1 MVKVIE
7 RSSART
13 RSKATAVFR
22 AMATWKAMTIAVA
35 LSALSAC
42 DSSLPTQQGVD
53 EYGFTPPSESTRAA
67 QTQVAKALSLTNRRD
82 FEQAARGLVA
92 RASSLKITG
101 EKGDIAWN
109 QDAYDFVEGDAPAS
123 VNPSLWRQAK
133 LNGQHGLYKVADG
146 IHQLRGFDLAN
157 LTLIDSDNGWILVD
171 PLTTEDT
178 AKAAMKFA
186 REHLGNK
193 AVKAVIFTHSHV
205 DHFGGVDGAITAAE
219 RVDLQVI
226 APEGF
231 MEEAVSENIMA
242 GVAMQRRATYMYGRN
257 LPVSPRGHVD
267 TGLGKEPA
275 KAGSIGILEPTH
287 LIAETGQT
295 LVIDG
300 VDIEF
305 QFTPGS
311 EAPAEFTFYL
321 PKQKAFCGAEL
332 VSRNMHNVYTLRG
345 AKVRNA
351 LGWSNFIDEAIDL
364 FGERAEIY
372 FASHHWPIWGQEE
385 LVNFLKGQRDT
396 YKFVHDQTLRMANK
410 GYTPTEI
417 AEQLKLPESLKREF
431 ANRGYYGTVSHN
443 VKAVYQ
449 WYFGWYDAN
458 PANLNPHTPEASGER
473 YVEFMGGADMV
484 MSNAQKSFD
493 RGDYRWV
500 AQVLNH
506 LVFAQP
512 DHKQAKALLAS
523 TYDQLG
529 YQAESGPWRD
539 VYLSAAYELR
549 HGAPKFGVDLSDAAG
564 LIREV
569 PTYMFFDSMAASLNG
584 EKAGDKDYRVN
595 IHMTDSNERFTLWIE
610 NAVLHHKL
618 MDETKNSSDEEA
630 DVSIEITRAL
640 FIGLITGQT
649 KMMDLMSSDDLSIT
663 GSKLDLLGFF
673 SLLEPK
679 VANFTIVTP

>member
-1 MVKVIE
+1 MAVVKVE
-7 RSSART
+7 V
-13 RSKATAVFR
+13 RSKAQATMQALPVLRAVTALKV
-22 AMATWKAMTIAVA
+22 MAIAAA
-35 LSALSAC
+35 LGALSAC
-42 DSSLPTQQGVD
+42 DSSVPIPEGAD
-53 EYGFTPPSESTRAA
+53 EHGFTSPTHSTLAA
-67 QTQVAKALSLTNRRD
+67 QEQAGKALPLGNNDD
-82 FEQAARGLVA
+82 FDQAERGLVA

-101 EKGDIAWN
+101 AKGDIAWN
-109 QDAYDFVEGDAPAS
+109 QDAYDFVTGDAPAS

-133 LNGQHGLYKVADG
+133 LNGQHGLYKVAEG

-178 AKAAMKFA
+178 AKEAMKFA
-186 REHLGNK
+186 RQHLGNK
-193 AVKAVIFTHSHV
+193 SVKAVIFTHSHV
-205 DHFGGVDGAITAAE
+205 DHFGGVEGAVTAKE
-219 RVDLQVI
+219 RADLQVI

-242 GVAMQRRATYMYGRN
+242 GVAMQRRATFMYGRN

-275 KAGSIGILEPTH
+275 KSGNVSILEPTQ
-287 LIAETGQT
+287 LVGETGQT
-295 LVIDG
+295 LIVDG
-300 VDIEF
+300 VEIEF

-364 FGERAEIY
+364 YGDRADIY
-372 FASHHWPIWGQEE
+372 FASHHWPIWGQDE
-385 LVNFLKGQRDT
+385 LVDFLKGQRDT
-396 YKFVHDQTLRMANK
+396 YKFVHDQTLRMANN

-417 AEQLKLPESLKREF
+417 SEQLELPESLLNSF
-431 ANRGYYGTVSHN
+431 SNRGYYGTVSHN

-458 PANLNPHTPEASGER
+458 PANLNPHTPEQSGQR
-473 YVEFMGGADMV
+473 YVEFMGGGDELLKK
-484 MSNAQKSFD
+484 AQRSFD
-493 RGDYRWV
+493 DGDYRWV

-512 DHKQAKALLAS
+512 DHKQAKALLAN

-549 HGAPKFGVDLSDAAG
+549 HGAPEFGVDLSDAVG
-564 LIREV
+564 LIKEV
-569 PTYMFFDSMAASLNG
+569 PTYMFFDSMAASLDAA
-584 EKAGDKDYRVN
+584 KAEDENYVVN
-595 IHMTDSNERFTLWIE
+595 IHMTDSDEQFVLWVE
-610 NAVLHHKL
+610 NSVLHHKL
-618 MDETKNSSDEEA
+618 KKAASEDAS
-630 DVSIEITRAL
+630 VSIKITREL
-640 FIGLITGQT
+640 FVGLITGQT
-649 KMMDLMSSDDLSIT
+649 KVTDLLSSDDLTVS

-673 SLLEPK
+673 SLFEPK
-679 VANFTIVTP
+679 VANFNIVTP

>member
-1 MVKVIE
+1 MSVF
-7 RSSART
+7 
-13 RSKATAVFR
+13 KAVLMGCA
-22 AMATWKAMTIAVA
+22 I
-35 LSALSAC
+35 LALSAC
-42 DSSLPTQQGVD
+42 DSKVPIQADADEHGFTSPTTATQEAQAALAKSLPLSDTSDFTQA
-53 EYGFTPPSESTRAA
+53 E
-67 QTQVAKALSLTNRRD
+67 
-82 FEQAARGLVA
+82 RGLVA
-92 RASSLKITG
+92 RATSLKVIG
-101 EKGDIAWN
+101 EKGDVAWN
-109 QDAYDFVEGDAPAS
+109 QDAYEFVAGDAPAS

-133 LNGQHGLYKVADG
+133 LNGQHGLYKVAEG

-171 PLTTEDT
+171 PLTTKDT
-178 AKAAMKFA
+178 AQAAMKFA

-193 AVKAVIFTHSHV
+193 SVKAVIFTHSHV
-205 DHFGGVDGAITAAE
+205 DHFGGVEGAITEQE
-219 RVDLQVI
+219 RADLQVI

-275 KAGSIGILEPTH
+275 KSGGVSILKPTH
-287 LIAETGQT
+287 LVGRTGQT
-295 LVIDG
+295 LMVDG
-300 VDIEF
+300 VEIEF

-351 LGWSNFIDEAIDL
+351 LGWSHFIDEAIDL
-364 FGERAEIY
+364 YGDRADVY
-372 FASHHWPIWGQEE
+372 FASHHWPIWGQDQ
-385 LVNFLKGQRDT
+385 LVDFLKGQRDT
-396 YKFVHDQTLRMANK
+396 YKFIHDQTLRMANS
-410 GYTPTEI
+410 GHTPTEI
-417 AEQLKLPESLKREF
+417 AEQLELPQSLKKSF

-443 VKAVYQ
+443 AKAVYQ

-473 YVEFMGGADMV
+473 YVEFMGGADAMLTK
-484 MSNAQKSFD
+484 AQQSFD
-493 RGDYRWV
+493 DGDYRWV

-512 DHKQAKALLAS
+512 DNVQAKSLLANA
-523 TYDQLG
+523 YDQLG

-549 HGAPKFGVDLSDAAG
+549 HGAPEFGVDLSDAAG
-564 LIREV
+564 LIHEV
-569 PTYMFFDSMAASLNG
+569 PTHLFFESMAASLNAD
-584 EKAGDKDYRVN
+584 KAEDKDYVIN
-595 IHMTDSNERFTLWIE
+595 IRMTDSDEQFVLWVE
-610 NAVLHHKL
+610 NSVLHHKL
-618 MDETKNSSDEEA
+618 KEA
-630 DVSIEITRAL
+630 PVADANASIEMTRAL
-640 FIGLITGQT
+640 FVGLITGQT
-649 KMMDLMSSDDLSIT
+649 KVTELLSSDDLSVS
-663 GSKLDLLGFF
+663 GSRLDLLGFF
-673 SLLEPK
+673 SLFEGK
-679 VANFTIVTP
+679 VANFNIVTP